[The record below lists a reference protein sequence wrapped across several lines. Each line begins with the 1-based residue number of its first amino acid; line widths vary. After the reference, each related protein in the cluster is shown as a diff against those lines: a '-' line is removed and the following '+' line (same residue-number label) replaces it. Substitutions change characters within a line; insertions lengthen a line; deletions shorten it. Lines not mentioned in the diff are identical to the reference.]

1 MVQDY
6 FSLYSKDKT
15 FLLLRIHHKVD
26 FSDEITW
33 SHCWDLAKED
43 CFDEIT
49 DKIFAYLT
57 QGFDCIDSWQGD
69 QVGWHES
76 IKHLGFCLLL
86 SRILPILMLWI
97 WKVDSKPIKT
107 RYPLCR
113 FQPMSDHFTMLYALK
128 EFNARNRECLTQF
141 AILRLTQFSQRIGL
155 ISWKIWI
162 NTH

>member
-26 FSDEITW
+26 FSDEIAW

-43 CFDEIT
+43 CVEEIT

-69 QVGWHES
+69 QVGWHDS
-76 IKHLGFCLLL
+76 IKQRGFE
-86 SRILPILMLWI
+86 P
-97 WKVDSKPIKT
+97 VVT
-107 RYPLCR
+107 
-113 FQPMSDHFTMLYALK
+113 
-128 EFNARNRECLTQF
+128 
-141 AILRLTQFSQRIGL
+141 
-155 ISWKIWI
+155 
-162 NTH
+162 